1 MHRRASI
8 WRETKSEKVRFS
20 FMTVEQLPPLII
32 GGSVHNH
39 IYNLDP
45 LSLPTTSIL
54 DLAFENGFNAIDS
67 SPYYGRLEQY
77 FGVALAALKQKWP
90 RESYYICTKAGRY
103 GANDFDYSR
112 TRVRASVMQSLQR
125 FQTTYL
131 DAVCMHDI
139 EFVGVDEVMEALK
152 ELRLLKN
159 EGLVRAIGVSG
170 YPIELLYEVALAAKN
185 DAEIG
190 PLDVI
195 LLYSNGCLQNT
206 RLFDVYDKFFT
217 ECGVKRLMNG
227 SILSMSLLRSQ
238 STHDFHPA
246 LDSLKAKAKQVAAH
260 LKEKDIDVADLAT
273 RFAMRKTLY
282 ENGNLTNRSS
292 VVLGVSSVHELELAL
307 ENYSEVER
315 KMDNEEEEE
324 VYREVQRMFGENF
337 NERWDSGRVKY

>member
-1 MHRRASI
+1 
-8 WRETKSEKVRFS
+8 
-20 FMTVEQLPPLII
+20 MTVEQFPPLII
-32 GGSVHNH
+32 GGSVFNH

-67 SPYYGRLEQY
+67 SPYYGPLEEY

-112 TRVRASVMQSLQR
+112 KRVRASVMQSLQR

-131 DAVCMHDI
+131 DLVYMHDI
-139 EFVGVDEVMEALK
+139 EFVEVDQVMGALK
-152 ELRLLKN
+152 ELRMLEN
-159 EGLVRAIGVSG
+159 EGLIRAIGVSG

-185 DAEIG
+185 DIEIG
-190 PLDVI
+190 PLDAI

-206 RLFDVYDKFFT
+206 RFFDVVDKFFS

-246 LDSLKAKAKQVAAH
+246 LEALKAKAKQVAAH
-260 LKEKDIDVADLAT
+260 LKEKGIEVADLAT

-282 ENGNLTNRSS
+282 VNGKLNNRSS
-292 VVLGVSSVHELELAL
+292 VVLGVSNVHELELAL

-315 KMDNEEEEE
+315 KVDKKEEEELYGE
-324 VYREVQRMFGENF
+324 VERMFGKHF

>member
-1 MHRRASI
+1 M
-8 WRETKSEKVRFS
+8 
-20 FMTVEQLPPLII
+20 
-32 GGSVHNH
+32 
-39 IYNLDP
+39 
-45 LSLPTTSIL
+45 
-54 DLAFENGFNAIDS
+54 AFENGFNAIDS
-67 SPYYGRLEQY
+67 SPYYGPLEEY

-112 TRVRASVMQSLQR
+112 KRVRASVMQSLQR

-131 DAVCMHDI
+131 DLVYMHDI
-139 EFVGVDEVMEALK
+139 EFVEVDQVMGALK
-152 ELRLLKN
+152 ELRMLKN
-159 EGLVRAIGVSG
+159 EGLIRAIGVSG

-185 DAEIG
+185 DIEIG
-190 PLDVI
+190 PLDAI

-206 RLFDVYDKFFT
+206 RFFDVVDKFFS

-246 LDSLKAKAKQVAAH
+246 LEALKAKAKQVAAH
-260 LKEKDIDVADLAT
+260 LKEKGIEVADLAT

-282 ENGNLTNRSS
+282 VNGKLNNRSS
-292 VVLGVSSVHELELAL
+292 VVLGVSNVHELELAL

-315 KMDNEEEEE
+315 KVDNKEEEELYGE
-324 VYREVQRMFGENF
+324 VERMFGKHF

>member
-1 MHRRASI
+1 
-8 WRETKSEKVRFS
+8 
-20 FMTVEQLPPLII
+20 MTVEQFPPLII
-32 GGSVHNH
+32 GGSVFNH

-67 SPYYGRLEQY
+67 SPYYGPLEEY

-112 TRVRASVMQSLQR
+112 KRVRASVMQSLQR

-131 DAVCMHDI
+131 DLVYMHDI
-139 EFVGVDEVMEALK
+139 EFVEVDQVMGALK
-152 ELRLLKN
+152 ELRMLKN
-159 EGLVRAIGVSG
+159 EGLIRAIGISG

-185 DAEIG
+185 EKEIG
-190 PLDVI
+190 PLDAI

-206 RLFDVYDKFFT
+206 RFFDVVDKFFS

-246 LDSLKAKAKQVAAH
+246 LEALKAKAKQVAAH
-260 LKEKDIDVADLAT
+260 LKEKGIEVADLAT

-282 ENGNLTNRSS
+282 VNGRLDNRSS
-292 VVLGVSSVHELELAL
+292 VVLGVSNVHELELAL

-315 KMDNEEEEE
+315 KVDNKEEEELYGE
-324 VYREVQRMFGENF
+324 VERMFGKHF

>member
-1 MHRRASI
+1 M
-8 WRETKSEKVRFS
+8 F
-20 FMTVEQLPPLII
+20 
-32 GGSVHNH
+32 NH

-67 SPYYGRLEQY
+67 SPYYGPLEEY
-77 FGVALAALKQKWP
+77 FGVALEKKKKKWP

-112 TRVRASVMQSLQR
+112 KRVRASVMQSLQR

-131 DAVCMHDI
+131 DLVYMHDI
-139 EFVGVDEVMEALK
+139 EFVEVDQVMGALK
-152 ELRLLKN
+152 ELRMLKN
-159 EGLVRAIGVSG
+159 EGLIRAIGVSG

-185 DAEIG
+185 DIEIG
-190 PLDVI
+190 PLDAI

-206 RLFDVYDKFFT
+206 RFFDVVDKFFS

-246 LDSLKAKAKQVAAH
+246 LEALKAKAKQVAAH
-260 LKEKDIDVADLAT
+260 LKEKGIEVADLAT

-282 ENGNLTNRSS
+282 VNGKLNNRSS
-292 VVLGVSSVHELELAL
+292 VVLGVSNVHELELAL

-315 KMDNEEEEE
+315 KVDNKEEEELYGE
-324 VYREVQRMFGENF
+324 VERMFGKHF
-337 NERWDSGRVKY
+337 NERWNSRRVKY